1 MYEVKSEIEFM
12 TVPPRTS
19 RGKGV
24 HKRDRDYADIPTSL
38 VGNEEMED
46 MESLGYSA
54 IVKGNLRCTQFLQN
68 APYGLYYNSVIVKFG
83 KVIHNQK
90 SST

>member
-46 MESLGYSA
+46 M
-54 IVKGNLRCTQFLQN
+54 
-68 APYGLYYNSVIVKFG
+68 
-83 KVIHNQK
+83 K
-90 SST
+90 S